1 MTSDHR
7 LLAPLLVV
15 VAHGL
20 WAVLDV
26 NTKLLTSTIPAE
38 QLVWM
43 RYITLAVLILAVRA
57 AIPGFGGPIRTRIP
71 HIHLFRTAAMVV
83 CGFAM
88 YFALQN
94 LPLAE
99 AYLVFF
105 TAPLITL
112 GLAALFL
119 GEPSPRASFL
129 WACLGFVGIAV
140 ALVPGLTAEGTL
152 VGYAAGAVGAVGY
165 AIVLTVSRRLRSE
178 RGLAMLMVWSAVP
191 AAVVLAPFAFAV
203 WVPPS
208 LSEWALLITNGVL
221 AGAATYAL
229 TVAFGLAPA
238 SRLAALEYVAL
249 LYAFGFD
256 LLIWNILP
264 GPWVVVGMTLVVLAS
279 VMAERA
285 AHRRRG

>member
-1 MTSDHR
+1 MTSDQR
-7 LLAPLLVV
+7 LLAPLLVI

-26 NTKLLTSTIPAE
+26 NTKILTASIPAE

-43 RYITLAVLILAVRA
+43 RYATLAVLIVAVRWMV
-57 AIPGFGGPIRTRIP
+57 PGFGGPVRTKVP
-71 HIHLFRTAAMVV
+71 HIHLLRATAMVV

-88 YFALQN
+88 YYAVQN
-94 LPLAE
+94 LSLAE

-112 GLAALFL
+112 GLGAMFL
-119 GEPSPRASFL
+119 KEPSPRAAFL

-140 ALVPGLTAEGTL
+140 ALAPGLTAEGT
-152 VGYAAGAVGAVGY
+152 VIGYTAGAIGAIGY
-165 AIVLTVSRRLRSE
+165 AIVLTVSRRLKSE
-178 RGLAMLMVWSAVP
+178 RGLAMLLVWSAVP
-191 AAVVLAPFAFAV
+191 AAVLLAPFAAAV

-208 LSEWALLITNGVL
+208 PSEWALLIINGVL

-238 SRLAALEYVAL
+238 SRLAALEYTAL

-256 LLIWNILP
+256 LVIWQILP
-264 GPWVVVGMTLVVLAS
+264 GPWVIAGMALVVLAC

-285 AHRRRG
+285 AHRGR

>member
-15 VAHGL
+15 FAHGL
-20 WAVLDV
+20 WGVLDV
-26 NTKLLTSTIPAE
+26 NTKILTATIPAE

-43 RYITLAVLILAVRA
+43 RYATLAVLILALRA
-57 AIPGFGGPIRTRIP
+57 AIPGFGGTIRTRVP
-71 HIHLFRTAAMVV
+71 HLHLLRTAAMVA

-88 YFALQN
+88 YFAVQN
-94 LPLAE
+94 LTLAE

-112 GLAALFL
+112 ALAAVFL
-119 GEPSPRASFL
+119 QEPSPRAAFL
-129 WACLGFVGIAV
+129 WALLGFIGIAV
-140 ALVPGLTAEGTL
+140 ALAPGLTAQGT
-152 VGYAAGAVGAVGY
+152 VIGYTAGAVGAVGY
-165 AIVLTVSRRLRSE
+165 AIVLTVSRRLKSE

-191 AAVVLAPFAFAV
+191 AAVVLAPFALAA
-203 WVPPS
+203 WVPPTPAQW
-208 LSEWALLITNGVL
+208 LLLIVNGVL

-238 SRLAALEYVAL
+238 SRLAALEYTAL

-256 LLIWNILP
+256 LLIWNVLP
-264 GPWVVVGMTLVVLAS
+264 GPWVLAGMALVVLAC

-285 AHRRRG
+285 AHRAR

>member
-1 MTSDHR
+1 MTPDQR

-20 WAVLDV
+20 WGVLDV
-26 NTKLLTSTIPAE
+26 NTKIMTATIPAE

-43 RYITLAVLILAVRA
+43 RYATLAVLIVAVRA
-57 AIPGFGGPIRTRIP
+57 VIPGFGGTIRTKVP
-71 HIHLFRTAAMVV
+71 HIHLLRTTAMVA

-94 LPLAE
+94 LTLAE

-112 GLAALFL
+112 ALAAVFL
-119 GEPSPRASFL
+119 REPSPRAAFL

-140 ALVPGLTAEGTL
+140 ALAPGLTVAGTIF
-152 VGYAAGAVGAVGY
+152 GYAAGAVGAIGY
-165 AIVLTVSRRLRSE
+165 AIVLTVSRRLKSE

-191 AAVVLAPFAFAV
+191 ASIVLAPFAFLV

-208 LSEWALLITNGVL
+208 PWEWAMLIINGVL

-238 SRLAALEYVAL
+238 SRLAALEYTAL

-256 LLIWNILP
+256 LMIWHVLP
-264 GPWVVVGMTLVVLAS
+264 GPWVIGGMALVVLAC

-285 AHRRRG
+285 AHRAR

>member
-1 MTSDHR
+1 MTSDQR

-15 VAHGL
+15 FAHGL
-20 WAVLDV
+20 WGVLDV
-26 NTKLLTSTIPAE
+26 NTKILTATIPAE

-43 RYITLAVLILAVRA
+43 RYATLAVLIVVMRLAV
-57 AIPGFGGPIRTRIP
+57 PGFGGPIRTKVP
-71 HIHLFRTAAMVV
+71 HIHLLRTTAMVA

-88 YFALQN
+88 YFAVRN
-94 LPLAE
+94 LTLAE

-112 GLAALFL
+112 ALAAVFL
-119 GEPSPRASFL
+119 KEPSPRAAFL

-140 ALVPGLTAEGTL
+140 ALAPGLTAEGTV
-152 VGYAAGAVGAVGY
+152 VGYTAGAVGAIGY
-165 AIVLTVSRRLRSE
+165 AIVLTVSRRLKSE

-191 AAVVLAPFAFAV
+191 AAIVLAPFAFLV

-208 LSEWALLITNGVL
+208 PSEWAMLIINGVL

-238 SRLAALEYVAL
+238 SRLAALEYTAL

-256 LLIWNILP
+256 LIIWHVLP
-264 GPWVVVGMTLVVLAS
+264 GPWVLAGMALVVLAC

-285 AHRRRG
+285 AHRAR

>member
-1 MTSDHR
+1 MTPDQR

-20 WAVLDV
+20 WGVLDV
-26 NTKLLTSTIPAE
+26 NTKIMTATIPAE

-43 RYITLAVLILAVRA
+43 RYATLAVLIVAVRA
-57 AIPGFGGPIRTRIP
+57 VIPGFGGTIRTKVP
-71 HIHLFRTAAMVV
+71 HIHLLRTTAMVA

-94 LPLAE
+94 LTLAE

-112 GLAALFL
+112 ALAAVFL
-119 GEPSPRASFL
+119 REPSPRAAFL

-140 ALVPGLTAEGTL
+140 ALAPGLTVAGTIF
-152 VGYAAGAVGAVGY
+152 GYAAGAVGAIGY
-165 AIVLTVSRRLRSE
+165 AIVLTVSRRLKSE

-191 AAVVLAPFAFAV
+191 ASIVLAPFAFLV

-208 LSEWALLITNGVL
+208 PWEWAMLIINGVL

-238 SRLAALEYVAL
+238 SRLAALEYTAL

-256 LLIWNILP
+256 LMIWHVLP
-264 GPWVVVGMTLVVLAS
+264 GPWVVAGMALVVLAC

-285 AHRRRG
+285 AHRAR